1 MKFDKVA
8 TLSTTSR
15 VSDSMGGWTTAPVVV
30 GTVDVFTTPVKSEVL
45 LKEYGIISTSALKLF
60 TKGLFPMKDAEGKKQ
75 TVTVTLENGMEY
87 RIIQYADFGKIRMV
101 LVEEVL

>member
-8 TLSTTSR
+8 TLNTKTR
-15 VSDSMGGWTTAPVVV
+15 TSDSMGGWVTAPVVV

-45 LKEYGIISTSALKLF
+45 LREYGIVSTSALKLF
-60 TKGLFPMKDAEGKKQ
+60 TKGLFPVRDAEGKKQ
-75 TVTVTLENGMEY
+75 TITVTLENGMEY
-87 RIIQYADFGKIRMV
+87 KILQYADFGKIRMV